1 VSAACDDTDEIVNV
15 VTGVSGSVGVAVG
28 VELLVGATNRLD
40 CVTNVNSE
48 FTDGVDVSGMVDV
61 ESDVKFI
68 EAEVIDGKLM
78 TVPLLAVVVVAFP
91 LALNVVVSL
100 PEAVV
105 IPLLAVVVPFTGG
118 EVMVVLW
125 AYIR

>member
-1 VSAACDDTDEIVNV
+1 MSAACDDTDEIVNV